1 MFTFLVFFYAS
12 IVRTFA
18 QHRDDRRRVEK
29 AFLDSTGLA
38 SGKVTSYLNVIKTCN
53 YKRHSLFIFILNF
66 FMKDDA
72 ISLSQFGFDDFYRF
86 YKKLTGRQE
95 VERIFEEL

>member
-1 MFTFLVFFYAS
+1 MFCYAS

-29 AFLDSTGLA
+29 AFIESTGLA
-38 SGKVTSYLNVIKTCN
+38 SGKVIELVEMLFGSSNNFAV
-53 YKRHSLFIFILNF
+53 SLFLTPQ
-66 FMKDDA
+66 DDA
-72 ISLSQFGFDDFYRF
+72 IPLSQFGFDDFYRF

-95 VERIFEEL
+95 VEKIFEEL

>member
-1 MFTFLVFFYAS
+1 
-12 IVRTFA
+12 
-18 QHRDDRRRVEK
+18 
-29 AFLDSTGLA
+29 
-38 SGKVTSYLNVIKTCN
+38 
-53 YKRHSLFIFILNF
+53 
-66 FMKDDA
+66 MKDDA